1 LAKTIK
7 VNPFIIMKSLSIL
20 RKRLALPRTSWQL
33 CLLAAIG
40 GAASALLVVLF
51 TLSIDLVQSFYL
63 SQKDNYTSLDAL
75 SRFQLPIVGG
85 LIILFFAW
93 LTGYKYLRTGIPF
106 VLHRLKVASGII
118 PFRNTLNQFFGSV
131 AALASGFSVGKEG
144 PAVHLGAAC
153 SSYIGNKLNLPFNT
167 IRTLSACGI
176 AAGISACFNTPIAA
190 VIFVMEVIL
199 REYKVH
205 IFIPVM
211 IASLIGSMI
220 TSSIFG
226 PAHEFEYFEKISLT
240 FHHYPAL
247 IVLGLVLG
255 VLAYGFNRY
264 LVLIIKYS
272 SNFHIVTRIMM
283 AAFITGA
290 LGFVIPFA
298 MGTDLSAITF
308 ALENNLQ
315 LQLLLGLLFA
325 KILMTITALGLGIPG
340 GIIGPII
347 GIGAIAGTCVS
358 VLVTGYLP
366 GENLAGDYALMGMA
380 GFLAATLNAPLT
392 ALLTVVE
399 LSNQLEVVVPAMIVI
414 ATSCLFSG
422 QFFRNRSIFIM
433 QLEQQGLEY
442 RKPPI
447 ETSLQRIGVLGVLQE
462 NIKIYQNECPVE
474 VLSALRKVE
483 LLNHVI
489 VQTDQQTENLA
500 TNSTFSWLKLEHEP
514 TIKNVNIVPQ
524 KLIPLESQ
532 ATLAEAYLALLDQR
546 DGGVY
551 IYEKYTHEILGIIT
565 FEQIRHYLLK
575 GKTTE

>member
-1 LAKTIK
+1 MI
-7 VNPFIIMKSLSIL
+7 SLSLL

-51 TLSIDLVQSFYL
+51 TISIETIQSFYL
-63 SQKDNYTSLDAL
+63 SQRDNYTSLDAL
-75 SRFQLPIVGG
+75 SRFDLPIVGG
-85 LIILFFAW
+85 LVILFFAW
-93 LTGYKYLRTGIPF
+93 LTGYQYLRTGIPF
-106 VLHRLKVASGII
+106 VLHRLKVANGII
-118 PFRNTLNQFFGSV
+118 PFRNTINQFFGSV
-131 AALASGFSVGKEG
+131 VALASGFSVGKEG
-144 PAVHLGAAC
+144 PAIHLGAAC

-167 IRTLSACGI
+167 IRTLCACGI
-176 AAGISACFNTPIAA
+176 AAGIAACFNTPIAA

-220 TSSIFG
+220 TRSILG
-226 PAHEFEYFEKISLT
+226 SAHEFAYFDKISLS

-247 IVLGLVLG
+247 VLLGLILG
-255 VLAYGFNRY
+255 LLAYGFNRY

-272 SNFHIVTRIMM
+272 SSIHIVPRIML
-283 AAFITGA
+283 AAFITGT
-290 LGFVIPFA
+290 LGFFVPFA
-298 MGTDLSAITF
+298 MGTDLGAITF
-308 ALENNLQ
+308 ALENNLHI
-315 LQLLLGLLFA
+315 QLLLGLLFA

-380 GFLAATLNAPLT
+380 GFLAATLNAPLA

-414 ATSCLFSG
+414 TTACVFSG
-422 QFFRNRSIFIM
+422 QFFKNRSIFVM
-433 QLEQQGLEY
+433 QLEQQGLKY
-442 RKPPI
+442 RKSPI
-447 ETSLQRIGVLGVLQE
+447 EKSLQRIGVLGVLQE
-462 NIKIYQNECPVE
+462 NINVYQQECPKE
-474 VLSALRKVE
+474 VLRALEKVE

-489 VQTDQQTENLA
+489 IQASPATESI
-500 TNSTFSWLKLEHEP
+500 TPYSIFTWLKIEHNSAASAVE
-514 TIKNVNIVPQ
+514 IVPLR
-524 KLIPLESQ
+524 LIPLQSQ
-532 ATLAEAYLALLDQR
+532 STLAEAYLALIEQR

-551 IYEKYTHEILGIIT
+551 IYDEDPNDILGIIT
-565 FEQIRHYLLK
+565 FEQIRSYLLE
-575 GKTTE
+575 GKTTV

>member
-1 LAKTIK
+1 
-7 VNPFIIMKSLSIL
+7 MMSLSL
-20 RKRLALPRTSWQL
+20 LKKRLALPSTSWQL

-51 TLSIDLVQSFYL
+51 TLSIDTIQGFYL
-63 SQKDNYTSLDAL
+63 SQKDNYTSLDAV
-75 SRFQLPIVGG
+75 SRFDLPIVGG
-85 LIILFFAW
+85 LVILFFAW

-106 VLHRLKVASGII
+106 VLHRLKVANGII
-118 PFRNTLNQFFGSV
+118 PIRNTLNQFFGSV
-131 AALASGFSVGKEG
+131 IALASGFSVGKEG

-167 IRTLSACGI
+167 IRTLCACGI

-226 PAHEFEYFEKISLT
+226 PAHELEYFNKISLSI
-240 FHHYPAL
+240 HHYPAL
-247 IVLGLVLG
+247 ILLGLILG
-255 VLAYGFNRY
+255 LLAYGFNRY

-272 SNFHIVTRIMM
+272 SNIHIIPRIML
-283 AAFITGA
+283 AAFITGS
-290 LGFVIPFA
+290 LGFFVPFA

-308 ALENNLQ
+308 ALENNLH

-380 GFLAATLNAPLT
+380 GFLAATLNAPLA
-392 ALLTVVE
+392 ALLAVVE
-399 LSNQLEVVVPAMIVI
+399 LSNQLEVVVPAMVVI
-414 ATSCLFSG
+414 TTACVFSG
-422 QFFRNRSIFIM
+422 QFFKNRSIFIM
-433 QLEQQGLEY
+433 QLEQQGLQY

-447 ETSLQRIGVLGVLQE
+447 EKSLQRIGVLGVLQE
-462 NIKIYQNECPVE
+462 NISLYQQECPNE
-474 VLSALRKVE
+474 ILSTLKKMGS
-483 LLNHVI
+483 LNHVI
-489 VQTDQQTENLA
+489 IQKPSNTLSTDNH
-500 TNSTFSWLKLEHEP
+500 STFTWLKLEHNSN
-514 TIKNVNIVPQ
+514 TKSINVVPM
-524 KLIPLESQ
+524 KLIPLQSQ
-532 ATLAEAYLALLDQR
+532 STLSEAYLALIEQR
-546 DGGVY
+546 DGAVY
-551 IYEKYTHEILGIIT
+551 IYSKDPNDILGIIT
-565 FEQIRHYLLK
+565 FEQIRCYLLE
-575 GKTTE
+575 GKTKV

>member
-1 LAKTIK
+1 
-7 VNPFIIMKSLSIL
+7 MKSLSL
-20 RKRLALPRTSWQL
+20 LKKRLALPQTSWQL

-51 TLSIDLVQSFYL
+51 IFSIDSIQSLYL
-63 SQKDNYTSLDAL
+63 NQKDNYTSLNAL
-75 SRFQLPIVGG
+75 SRFHLPIVGG

-93 LTGYKYLRTGIPF
+93 LTGYQYLRTGIPF
-106 VLHRLKVASGII
+106 ILHRLKIANGII

-131 AALASGFSVGKEG
+131 IALASGFSVGKEG
-144 PAVHLGAAC
+144 PAIHLGAAC
-153 SSYIGNKLNLPFNT
+153 SSYIGSKLNLPFNT
-167 IRTLSACGI
+167 IRTLCACGI
-176 AAGISACFNTPIAA
+176 AAGISACFNTPLAA

-220 TSSIFG
+220 TRSIFG
-226 PAHEFEYFEKISLT
+226 SGHEFEYFEKISIS

-247 IVLGLVLG
+247 VFLGLVLG
-255 VLAYGFNRY
+255 LLAYGFNKY

-272 SNFHIVTRIMM
+272 SSIHIVSRILL
-283 AAFITGA
+283 AAIITGT
-290 LGFVIPFA
+290 LGFFVPFA

-358 VLVTGYLP
+358 MLVTGYLP
-366 GENLAGDYALMGMA
+366 GESFASDYALMGMA
-380 GFLAATLNAPLT
+380 GFLAATLNAPLA

-399 LSNQLEVVVPAMIVI
+399 LSNQLEAVVPAMIVI
-414 ATSCLFSG
+414 TTACVFSG
-422 QFFRNRSIFIM
+422 QVFRNRSIFIM
-433 QLEQQGLEY
+433 QLEQQGLKY
-442 RKPPI
+442 RKSPI
-447 ETSLQRIGVLGVLQE
+447 EKSLQRIGVLGVLQE
-462 NIKIYQNECPVE
+462 NIKVYQQECSPDI
-474 VLSALRKVE
+474 LTSLKKIQ

-489 VQTDQQTENLA
+489 IQSSDKIAEGSTS
-500 TNSTFSWLKLEHEP
+500 STFSWLKIEHNPNTSSVEILP
-514 TIKNVNIVPQ
+514 L
-524 KLIPLESQ
+524 KLIPLQSQ
-532 ATLAEAYLALLDQR
+532 STLAEAYLALLEQR

-551 IYEKYTHEILGIIT
+551 IYDKDPNDILGIIT
-565 FEQIRHYLLK
+565 FEQIRCYLLE
-575 GKTTE
+575 GKTTV